1 MDLVMLNLCLTRN
14 RNSKESKERESKAT
28 WILWYFKVLTAL
40 YWSFLKESE
49 TLNEKTD
56 IPGLLNM
63 HLCHILASPKCNAK
77 LKNQQGSGLSC
88 GVGH

>member
-56 IPGLLNM
+56 IPAFPGLLNM
-63 HLCHILASPKCNAK
+63 HLCHILASPNVM
-77 LKNQQGSGLSC
+77 LN
-88 GVGH
+88 